1 MRTFFFYEHF
11 REIENFR
18 ENIAKFRLIFA
29 FGEKLLEKHK
39 IFPKFYVYFITF
51 SENFCEAKFRLI
63 FAFLENLKKH
73 FRFNPTWYVPDFI
86 CTL

>member
-1 MRTFFFYEHF
+1 MNKFSRKFSIFAKIFYF

-39 IFPKFYVYFITF
+39 IFPK
-51 SENFCEAKFRLI
+51 S
-63 FAFLENLKKH
+63 
-73 FRFNPTWYVPDFI
+73 
-86 CTL
+86 